1 MLDKKLIWVYNRL
14 LICKY
19 KIMHRQHHKMHKEE
33 IIFHLI
39 VPVVIFATVAAM
51 GYYVVMLVTDI
62 MKMA

>member
-1 MLDKKLIWVYNRL
+1 
-14 LICKY
+14 
-19 KIMHRQHHKMHKEE
+19 MHRQHHKMHKEE
-33 IIFHLI
+33 VIFHLI

>member
-1 MLDKKLIWVYNRL
+1 
-14 LICKY
+14 
-19 KIMHRQHHKMHKEE
+19 MHKEE